1 MPPIPWGPSFV
12 YFISYTRALP
22 ELPVPWGSS
31 YISLIS
37 YPMVLAV
44 RIISHG
50 TLIRIST
57 FIPEGIGSSTNI
69 PGAPHMC
76 LYFHTR
82 GYWRCHQYRGG
93 GAKGLLRMCTSIPK
107 GYLRCRQYLVV
118 PQIYF
123 SLLIALFLETIINI
137 EHINLCIINMN
148 QDIYIWMRVVQR
160 N

>member
-1 MPPIPWGPSFV
+1 MGH
-12 YFISYTRALP
+12 SY
-22 ELPVPWGSS
+22 V
-31 YISLIS
+31 SLLS
-37 YPMVLAV
+37 YPRVLAV
-44 RIISHG
+44 LPISQG
-50 TLIRIST
+50 PPICVYI
-57 FIPEGIGSSTNI
+57 FIPEGIGGATNT
-69 PGAPHMC
+69 G
-76 LYFHTR
+76 
-82 GYWRCHQYRGG
+82 GGG